1 MSGKR
6 EKKRKGLFMKICIA
20 LIILQ
25 VIGYTWVHL
34 YWSRLVGMEIA
45 PVTSAAFYGFC
56 GFEAGVCGYIKKNKP
71 D

>member
-6 EKKRKGLFMKICIA
+6 AQKRKGLFMKICIA

-25 VIGYTWVHL
+25 VIAYTWVHL
-34 YWSRLVGMEIA
+34 WLSAKGGLELA

-56 GFEAGVCGYIKKNKP
+56 GFEAGVCGWLKKNKN
-71 D
+71 